1 MLGIMKVPLQGTEQR
16 RRAFFGARYLADQA
30 GEQIQLARAGHGPIA
45 LRWQRLVPGVQRF
58 VGQCHVGIPAGTL
71 PERHDDALEVL
82 LHRGEQVGQFR
93 LGGGAGNMRHWLA
106 SSRQG
111 RLRDMLSG
119 LRAVLFVRPPSLASQ
134 LPQVKCKPLWEL
146 AGQR

>member
-1 MLGIMKVPLQGTEQR
+1 MLGVVKVPLQGTEQR

-71 PERHDDALEVL
+71 PERHDDALKVL
-82 LHRGEQVGQFR
+82 LHEANRLVNSGWEAERGTCGIGWR
-93 LGGGAGNMRHWLA
+93 RH
-106 SSRQG
+106 G
-111 RLRDMLSG
+111 RGDC
-119 LRAVLFVRPPSLASQ
+119 ATCYQA
-134 LPQVKCKPLWEL
+134 
-146 AGQR
+146 